1 MLELGFQRDL
11 HRLNA
16 ASLALEISDVR
27 FNAVCPGQIATRMMA
42 GTLAIPG
49 RRALLES
56 RIPVG
61 RLGTPEDVA
70 EAVAW
75 LLSPASSFVNGIVMP
90 VDGGESAGLK
100 TLALPEISAGL

>member
-1 MLELGFQRDL
+1 
-11 HRLNA
+11 
-16 ASLALEISDVR
+16 
-27 FNAVCPGQIATRMMA
+27 QIATRMMA

-75 LLSPASSFVNGIVMP
+75 LLSPAASFVNGIVMP

-100 TLALPEISAGL
+100 TLALPEISNGL